1 MEAAEKY
8 FVHAKEILYMEAE
21 KYVVP
26 PKGNTRHLQQKLS
39 RLSTFYEQLY
49 TKSRR
54 QNAQE
59 KRAVIATELKILSRG
74 IAIISFVDVYV

>member
-26 PKGNTRHLQQKLS
+26 PKGNTRHLHTTKVI
-39 RLSTFYEQLY
+39 STVNFL
-49 TKSRR
+49 
-54 QNAQE
+54 
-59 KRAVIATELKILSRG
+59 
-74 IAIISFVDVYV
+74 

>member
-54 QNAQE
+54 QNA
-59 KRAVIATELKILSRG
+59 
-74 IAIISFVDVYV
+74 